1 MHPTVEDK
9 VDTYTGS
16 WQCAYKRKRSCG
28 DLVWCQRMLTSIV
41 MEKKWSFHKLGLDMS
56 SAFDTIRRQT
66 ILDLLIDAGCG
77 EDEVR
82 LVRFLLSNIKIKV
95 KVNAELSLE
104 FETSI
109 GGPQGDSLSG
119 KLFTLTLAGALYHLR
134 AVMQRPTPPINDDGM
149 PEESEYSDDVD
160 FMDTDGDTLNKALFS
175 MAKDIFSQW
184 NLQINETKTELTVMS

>member
-1 MHPTVEDK
+1 
-9 VDTYTGS
+9 
-16 WQCAYKRKRSCG
+16 
-28 DLVWCQRMLTSIV
+28 
-41 MEKKWSFHKLGLDMS
+41 MS

-77 EDEVR
+77 DDEVR

-119 KLFTLTLAGALYHLR
+119 KLFTLTLAGALYNLR
-134 AVMQRPTPPINDDGM
+134 AVMLRPTPPIKYDGM

-160 FMDTDGDTLNKALFS
+160 FMDTEKDALTALFLT
-175 MAKDIFSQW
+175 AKDVFSKW
-184 NLQINETKTELTVMS
+184 NLQINETKTEFVHFRIADRH